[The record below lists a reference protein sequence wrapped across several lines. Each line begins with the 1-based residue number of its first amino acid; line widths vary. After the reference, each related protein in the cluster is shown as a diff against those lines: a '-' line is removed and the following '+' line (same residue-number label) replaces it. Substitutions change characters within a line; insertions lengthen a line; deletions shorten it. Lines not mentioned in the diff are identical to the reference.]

1 MDSRIPAWPRVSIV
15 VPALNE
21 ARLIGQT
28 LAAVRALDYPAE
40 SVELVVVDNGSK
52 DGTIEIARAYDAV
65 VLACPGLTVGGLRN
79 AGVAR
84 ATGEVIAF
92 LDADCV
98 PDRDWLQRALDAL
111 RTGSGVT
118 GARVAV
124 PDTGGW
130 IEKAWFS
137 RPPLGRRRVTY
148 INSGNLIL
156 ERSVFERLG
165 GFDPTLISGEDS
177 DFCRRAAAVTTIL
190 SDDRI
195 RAVHLGNPKSWL
207 QFLRRETWH
216 GMGAIGTSGL
226 TLRNKPLIGA
236 VMLLAMSATQVAGLL
251 TLGTPF
257 GRPIFVVST
266 AVVAAMTVASAIH
279 RLRSLWP
286 LSSVIQLALLF
297 YLYYWG
303 RAIALLRLLGGR
315 GDSARSR

>member
-1 MDSRIPAWPRVSIV
+1 MDSRTPPWPRVSIV

-21 ARLIGQT
+21 ARLIGRT

-40 SVELVVVDNGSK
+40 DVEIVVVDNGSN
-52 DGTIEIARAYDAV
+52 DGTVEIARTYDAV

-84 ATGEVIAF
+84 ATGAVIAF

-98 PDRDWLQRALDAL
+98 PDRDWLRRAIDAL

-124 PDTGGW
+124 PETGGW
-130 IEKAWFS
+130 VEQAWFS
-137 RPPLGRRRVTY
+137 RPALGRRRVAY

-156 ERSVFERLG
+156 ERSVFETLG
-165 GFDPTLISGEDS
+165 GFNPMLISGEDS

-190 SDDRI
+190 ADDRI
-195 RAVHLGNPKSWL
+195 RVVHLGNPKSCL
-207 QFLRRETWH
+207 QFLKREIWH

-236 VMLLAMSATQVAGLL
+236 VILLAMSGTQVVGLL
-251 TLGTPF
+251 GLRTPW
-257 GRPIFVVST
+257 GRPALMVST
-266 AVVAAMTVASAIH
+266 AVIAAMTAASAVH
-279 RLRSLWP
+279 RMRSLSP
-286 LSSVIQLALLF
+286 LSRVIQLAILF

-303 RAIALLRLLGGR
+303 RAVALLRLLGGL
-315 GDSARSR
+315 GDSGRSR